1 MNAKL
6 KNGSGRSFS
15 DVKFVLFINWFWTIN
30 FSIWALAKE
39 LLPKLTLIL
48 KSKSRRWTL
57 QLWAIKIQSSNK
69 FLDSATISSQKFIVI
84 TCWKWKLG
92 IWAQRSPTAICKLQF
107 HIYICIYLSGFQY
120 FWEICSS
127 WHIHIFNR
135 YCSSS
140 QNFFLRREKI
150 LREFRRWCLFKIALL
165 WPASILLAT
174 DLAWQYGIFS

>member
-39 LLPKLTLIL
+39 LLPKLMLIL

-107 HIYICIYLSGFQY
+107 HIYIYTYPGFSISERSAVPGISTYLIVIAPPARIS
-120 FWEICSS
+120 FWDGR
-127 WHIHIFNR
+127 R
-135 YCSSS
+135 YLE
-140 QNFFLRREKI
+140 NLEDDVYLK
-150 LREFRRWCLFKIALL
+150 
-165 WPASILLAT
+165 
-174 DLAWQYGIFS
+174 